1 MWQTT
6 PYPGD
11 PNITLLKMENMPRYN
26 TFEAFA
32 NYSPCFFSIWRP
44 TFMAGVMVQDFK
56 IMHNGIEMK
65 MDKPLGVFR
74 FNNAIHLPWDIWLN
88 VDFSAQT
95 SGNGDNVYIKSR
107 WNCDLGLYKSFAN
120 DTWSVKLQ
128 LNDVFNTYRQQII
141 SYDALST
148 MSVNKIYDTRDL
160 SLTIRYNFNAAR
172 SRFKG
177 RGAANSEKD
186 RF

>member
-1 MWQTT
+1 
-6 PYPGD
+6 
-11 PNITLLKMENMPRYN
+11 
-26 TFEAFA
+26 
-32 NYSPCFFSIWRP
+32 
-44 TFMAGVMVQDFK
+44 MAGIITQDFK
-56 IMHNGIEMK
+56 LMHNGTEMK
-65 MDKPLGVFR
+65 LNKPLGIFR

-107 WNCDLGLYKSFAN
+107 WSCDFGLYKSFVD

-128 LNDVFNTYRQQII
+128 LNDVFNNYRQQMTQ
-141 SYDALST
+141 YDALSE
-148 MSVNKIYDTRDL
+148 MNVYKIYDTRDL
-160 SLTIRYNFNAAR
+160 SLTVRYNFNAVR

-186 RF
+186 RC

>member
-1 MWQTT
+1 M
-6 PYPGD
+6 
-11 PNITLLKMENMPRYN
+11 IHLEI
-26 TFEAFA
+26 
-32 NYSPCFFSIWRP
+32 C
-44 TFMAGVMVQDFK
+44 
-56 IMHNGIEMK
+56 H
-65 MDKPLGVFR
+65 FR

-95 SGNGDNVYIKSR
+95 SGNGDNVYIKSG

-128 LNDVFNTYRQQII
+128 LKDVFNTYSQQII

-160 SLTIRYNFNAAR
+160 SITIRYNFNAAR